1 MIHPGNTIG
10 ILGGGQL
17 GRMTGIAAR
26 RMGFG
31 VSIFEPSAP
40 CPASAV
46 ADHVFHAP
54 YEDQEALDA
63 FLQTADVITY
73 EFENIPTS
81 AVAYALQRK
90 PLHPSADV
98 LHICQNREREKTF
111 LRRACLPHVPFEIVS
126 GANEL
131 IAAIQTVG
139 CPCVLKTADFG
150 YDGKG
155 QVKIDGLPDAPE
167 ALWKAFGAPRGVLE
181 AWVPFERELSV
192 IVARNQTGESAVF
205 PVSENIH
212 TNHILDFSIVPAR
225 IPARILDDAVE
236 LAREVATRLD
246 LTGLLAVELFL
257 TREGDLLVNELAPR
271 PHNSGH
277 YTFDACVTSQ
287 FEQHVRSVCDLPLG
301 STRLLSPVVMVN
313 ILGQAW
319 AAGPPDWSKLLAEPG
334 LKLHLYGKTEARSGR
349 KMGHFCLLDE
359 SISTALKRALSL
371 RPMVFPSPHS
381 PTQ

>member
-1 MIHPGNTIG
+1 MIQPGNTIG
-10 ILGGGQL
+10 IFGGGQL
-17 GRMTGIAAR
+17 GRMSGIAAR

-31 VSIFEPSAP
+31 VSIFEPAAH
-40 CPASAV
+40 CPAGAV
-46 ADHVFHAP
+46 ADHEFNAP
-54 YEDQEALDA
+54 YEDENALDA
-63 FLQTADVITY
+63 FLKTADVLTY

-81 AVAYALQRK
+81 AIEYALKQK
-90 PLHPSADV
+90 PLHPSAEV
-98 LHICQNREREKTF
+98 LHICQNREREKNF
-111 LRRACLPHVPFEIVS
+111 LRRAGIPHAAFAVVAS
-126 GANEL
+126 AQEL
-131 IAAIQTVG
+131 GSAIGSIG

-155 QVKIDGLPDAPE
+155 QIKITEPPADIA
-167 ALWKAFGAPRGVLE
+167 ALWDSFEASRGVLE

-192 IVARNQTGESAVF
+192 IVARNETGESAVF

-212 TNHILDFSIVPAR
+212 TDHILDYSIVPAR
-225 IPARILDDAVE
+225 IPESIQADAVD
-236 LAREVATRLD
+236 LARQIAAELS

-257 TREGDLLVNELAPR
+257 TGDGKLLVNELAPR

-277 YTFDACVTSQ
+277 FTFDACVTSQ

-319 AAGPPDWSKLLAEPG
+319 AAGPPDWARLLKEPG
-334 LKLHLYGKTEARSGR
+334 LKLHLYGKAEARFGR

-359 SISTALKRALSL
+359 SISTALDRARKL
-371 RPMVFPSPHS
+371 RPLVFPELHS
-381 PTQ
+381 P